1 MIRENQELKKE
12 LKRLK
17 RHIRSTNQQVENS
30 QDISSV
36 SKRNEDQENRRTE
49 NIKVAPEINQA
60 EKPSTKVG
68 RFLISGRKEETNVVE
83 EDDEL

>member
-36 SKRNEDQENRRTE
+36 SKRNEDQDNRRTE